1 MNARFDARGV
11 LLLLSL
17 LVAMATGSAVAAD
30 NAAGA
35 GGTSAPVYNVALCC
49 ELCPQASD
57 PQNYVGS
64 TYLEEFSV
72 LRQGKDG
79 WLFRSRVDETTNIEI
94 TDDSVAELRRLA
106 SAMRARGSELVIILQ
121 PPRALMDPDKL
132 GDEDRA
138 HYDLGAAKASYSNAL
153 ARIRSAGVTV
163 APIDSLVNEHKG
175 YEYFFR
181 RDHHWTPSGAEATA
195 KVVAQ
200 TVKQMPQFQDIPKLT
215 YATRPNALIGK
226 PGTLQKVASQICGG
240 SYSMQYL
247 TGYITEASSDNAAA
261 GADALL
267 GPQATKVSNNGSP
280 SGGLLDDKAGAAG
293 SGGLLDDSGASDG
306 DSGAPQIALIG
317 TSNSDPKG
325 GYNFGGYLQ
334 QYIGAD
340 ILNAALSG
348 GSFDGSLLH
357 YLPSPAYQQH
367 PPKIVIWEMPWQN
380 WPGTDKNPYKT
391 FRQALP
397 LVHDGCRERAAVLE
411 TKMPLKAGDNELLF
425 NAGGKPLQGG
435 RYWLDMQ
442 FDDPSIKDMH
452 AMIWYYT
459 GQKESLKLHFN
470 QYVDNGGRF
479 VTELRRNRADY
490 ASATFM
496 GATLNLE
503 QEPAKPLSVSVRVC
517 AMEGPQQQTAAAEEI
532 PHAHSH

>member
-1 MNARFDARGV
+1 MSRRT
-11 LLLLSL
+11 LLMVSSL
-17 LVAMATGSAVAAD
+17 LAALATGAAAAD
-30 NAAGA
+30 ADSEAASA
-35 GGTSAPVYNVALCC
+35 SAPVYNVALCC
-49 ELCPQASD
+49 QLCPQAAD
-57 PQNYVGS
+57 PQNYAGS

-72 LRQGKDG
+72 LQQGRDG
-79 WLFRSRVDETTNIEI
+79 WLFRSRVDLSTRIEI
-94 TDDSVAELRRLA
+94 TDDSLAELRRLA
-106 SAMRARGSELVIILQ
+106 SAMRARGTELVVVLQ

-132 GDEDRA
+132 GDDQRA
-138 HYDLGAAKASYSNAL
+138 SYDLGAARAGYAQAL

-163 APIDSLVNEHKG
+163 PPLDTLVDEHKH

-181 RDHHWTPSGAEATA
+181 RDHHWTPAGAEATA
-195 KVVAQ
+195 KVVAA
-200 TVKQMPQFQDIPKLT
+200 TVQQMPSFREVPRLT
-215 YATRPNALIGK
+215 YATRANALIGK

-261 GADALL
+261 SADALL
-267 GPQATKVSNNGSP
+267 GPQPKKSDSP
-280 SGGLLDDKAGAAG
+280 SGGLLDDHAASAG
-293 SGGLLDDSGASDG
+293 SGGLLDDGDAGG

-317 TSNSDPKG
+317 TSNSDAKG

-357 YLPSPAYQQH
+357 YLPSEAYQKH

-380 WPGTDKNPYKT
+380 WPGADKNPYKT

-397 LVHDGCRERAAVLE
+397 LVHDGCRERPAVLE
-411 TKMPLKAGDNELLF
+411 RQMALKAGDNELLF

-435 RYWLDMQ
+435 RYWLDLQ
-442 FDDPSIKDMH
+442 FDDPTIKDLH
-452 AMIWYYT
+452 AIIWYYT

-479 VTELRRNRADY
+479 VTELRRNRPDY
-490 ASATFM
+490 AAATFM

-503 QEPAKPLSVSVRVC
+503 QEPVKPLSVKVRVC
-517 AMEGPQQQTAAAEEI
+517 SMEGPQQQTATAAEI
-532 PHAHSH
+532 PNAHSH

>member
-1 MNARFDARGV
+1 MLAG
-11 LLLLSL
+11 LLL
-17 LVAMATGSAVAAD
+17 AV
-30 NAAGA
+30 AGA
-35 GGTSAPVYNVALCC
+35 GAAAGDTGNDAPSSAAPVYNVALCC
-49 ELCPQASD
+49 QLCPQAAD
-57 PQNYVGS
+57 PQNYLGS

-72 LRQGKDG
+72 LQQGKEG
-79 WLFRSRVDETTNIEI
+79 WLFRSRVDMTTSIDI
-94 TDDSVAELRRLA
+94 TDESLVELRRLA
-106 SAMRARGSELVIILQ
+106 SAMRARGSELVVVLQ
-121 PPRALMDPDKL
+121 PPRGLMDSDKL
-132 GDEDRA
+132 GDDQRA
-138 HYDLGAAKASYSNAL
+138 RYDLAAARAGYAAAL

-163 APIDSLVNEHKG
+163 PPLDSLVNEHKG

-181 RDHHWTPSGAEATA
+181 RDHHWTPAGAEATA
-195 KVVAQ
+195 KVVAA
-200 TVKQMPQFQDIPKLT
+200 TIKQMPQFADVPRMT
-215 YATRPNALIGK
+215 YATRANALIGK

-240 SYSMQYL
+240 NYSMQYL

-261 GADALL
+261 SADALL
-267 GPQATKVSNNGSP
+267 GPQAKKVGNSP
-280 SGGLLDDKAGAAG
+280 SGGLLDDK
-293 SGGLLDDSGASDG
+293 SGGGDSSGLLDDGGSAD
-306 DSGAPQIALIG
+306 GAPQIALIG
-317 TSNSDPKG
+317 TSNSDAKG

-357 YLPSPAYQQH
+357 YLPSEAYQKH

-380 WPGTDKNPYKT
+380 WPGADKNPYKT
-391 FRQALP
+391 FRQAMP
-397 LVHDGCRERAAVLE
+397 LVHDGCRDRPAVLE

-435 RYWLDMQ
+435 RYWLDLQ
-442 FDDPSIKDMH
+442 FDDPTVKDLH
-452 AMIWYYT
+452 AVIWYYT

-479 VTELRRNRADY
+479 VTELRRNRPDY

-496 GATLNLE
+496 GATLNLD
-503 QEPAKPLSVSVRVC
+503 QAPAKPLSVNVRVC
-517 AMEGPQQQTAAAEEI
+517 EMDGARPPQTATREEL